1 MSNASNFFLRIL
13 DKNMAR
19 VKAAYNAAK
28 SLVISRF
35 ISNNARVLHIGTG
48 TDILKYDPHAP
59 RDVILLGDSEESLQI
74 GISFGNDKK
83 IQYAIGMHVTKI
95 FTDFFTDQSTTVY
108 HPTMVVPRRVRLR
121 GVNLVTT
128 FSVLEQ
134 CSEITQLEH
143 LCQQIA
149 QSLEPGGIWVGCV
162 TNGTRLLDRCDGNG
176 CYQDTYCN
184 IEMME
189 NSGTYR
195 FTTTKRDC
203 HQTLWT
209 LPTIV
214 RMAEQHGLK
223 LCLQESLLDVLGNAR
238 EHEYVNRKLRLQ
250 LDDFPPLSLVL
261 FFSFFKPDP
270 AI

>member
-1 MSNASNFFLRIL
+1 
-13 DKNMAR
+13 MAR

-35 ISNNARVLHIGTG
+35 ITKNARVLHIGTG
-48 TDILKYDPHAP
+48 TDLLKYDPHAP
-59 RDVILLGDSEESLQI
+59 RDVVLLGESGESLAVGI
-74 GISFGNDKK
+74 GFGYDKK
-83 IQYAIGMHVTKI
+83 IQYAIGMHVTNV
-95 FTDFFTDQSTTVY
+95 FTDSFTDQSTTVY
-108 HPTMVVPRRVRLR
+108 HPAMVVPRRVRLR
-121 GVNLVTT
+121 GVNLITT

-134 CSEITQLEH
+134 CSDSQQLQH

-162 TNGTRLLDRCDGNG
+162 TNGTRLLERCDDNG
-176 CYQDTYCN
+176 CYQDTYCD
-184 IEMME
+184 IEMIE
-189 NSGTYR
+189 QGSTYQFR
-195 FTTTKRDC
+195 SANRDC
-203 HQTLWT
+203 RQNLWT

-214 RMAEQHGLK
+214 RMAEQNGLV
-223 LCLQESLLDVLGNAR
+223 LCLQESLLDVLGDAR
-238 EHEYVNRKLRLQ
+238 AGEHMNRKLRLQ